1 LPTPTKSEVIFGGDI
16 IRTSENISIDGF
28 SKGRV
33 YFVGKDTRNHTD
45 TPNAVLIS
53 VQVTVGPQAVL
64 TSEELL
70 QHIDYVANQ
79 ELIIWEDN
87 IIVL

>member
-1 LPTPTKSEVIFGGDI
+1 MILSATKLTDHVHFGMALIVDKSTGH
-16 IRTSENISIDGF
+16 
-28 SKGRV
+28 
-33 YFVGKDTRNHTD
+33 YTRNHTD

-53 VQVTVGPQAVL
+53 VQVIVGSQGVL

-70 QHIDYVANQ
+70 QHIGHVANQ